1 MEAVK
6 SFSRPTANRQVHA
19 FQGVA
24 GYYRCSMPLNFSP
37 VLSNLTRKEQSRKI
51 VEPVKV
57 EALITEPFLHI
68 GSMTLPTED
77 DVSPWSHCSGRQG
90 LKIGWYHRK
99 ILRHRKRVPFV
110 NINVKIFIKS
120 KNNI

>member
-1 MEAVK
+1 
-6 SFSRPTANRQVHA
+6 
-19 FQGVA
+19 
-24 GYYRCSMPLNFSP
+24 MPLNFSP

-57 EALITEPFLHI
+57 ETLITEPFLHI
-68 GSMTLPTED
+68 GSMTLPAED
-77 DVSPWSHCSGRQG
+77 DVSPWSHCSGRPG

-99 ILRHRKRVPFV
+99 IVRPRNRVGFM
-110 NINVKIFIKS
+110 NINVNAIFIKS